1 MTTIKLKRSA
11 TPGNAPASLETGE
24 LAVNEA
30 DHKLFFRDAG
40 GGVQESDL
48 DHDARTDNP
57 HGVTAAQAGAAPAS
71 HYHADYLPL
80 AGGTMTGSLTLNGDP
95 ADALHAAPKQYVDAN
110 AGLTDPVQNLSRL
123 GINTTADTTNR
134 LAISSPATLFTN
146 EGAGHQVKVNKAGV
160 GDTASF
166 LFQTNWS
173 GRAEMGLA
181 GDDDFHF
188 KVSPDG
194 SAWSEALLIDS
205 NNGRIT
211 LLERV
216 VVKSTSG
223 ATTGMQVEEEEL
235 TLSGAYV
242 ESSIVIPNRAI
253 VLGVST
259 RTTEAITGASSHD
272 CGIAGEPSKFGG
284 SLGVAAGSTNS
295 GVIGPTAFYADT
307 PIRLTA
313 NGGNFTGGKVRIA
326 IHTLTCGVPQS

>member
-1 MTTIKLKRSA
+1 MTTIKLKRSSN
-11 TPGNAPASLETGE
+11 PGNAPASLEPGE
-24 LAVNEA
+24 LALNEA

-40 GGVQESDL
+40 GGVRESDL
-48 DHDARTDNP
+48 GHDARTDNP

-71 HYHADYLPL
+71 HSHADYLPL
-80 AGGTMTGSLTLNGDP
+80 AGGAMTGSLTLNGDP
-95 ADALHAAPKQYVDAN
+95 SDDLDAAPKQYVDAN
-110 AGLTDPVQNLSRL
+110 AGLTDPIQNLSRL
-123 GINTTADTTNR
+123 GVNTTADATNR

-146 EGAGHQVKVNKAGV
+146 EGAGHQVKVNKANV

-194 SAWSEALLIDS
+194 GAWFEALLIDR
-205 NNGRIT
+205 NNGRVT

-216 VVKSTSG
+216 AVKSTSG
-223 ATTGMQVEEEEL
+223 ATTAMQVEEEEL

-242 ESSIVIPNRAI
+242 ESSIAIPNRAI

-259 RTTEAITGASSHD
+259 RTTEAVTGASSYD

-284 SLGVAAGSTNS
+284 SLGVAAGSANS
-295 GVIGPTAFYADT
+295 GVIGPTAFYSDT

-326 IHTLTCGVPQS
+326 IHTLTCGVPLN